1 MSATS
6 ENTTFLNHVLNSSAK
21 VDNFLG
27 VVYELP
33 ELTVLEQHLTAIVDA
48 QQTLIHRLALEI
60 AMANDLLHKH
70 HIKTS

>member
-6 ENTTFLNHVLNSSAK
+6 ENTAFLNTVLNASAK

-27 VVYELP
+27 TVHELP
-33 ELTVLEQHLTAIVDA
+33 ELTVLEQHLTLMVEA
-48 QQTLIHRLALEI
+48 QQTLIRQLALEV
-60 AMANDLLHKH
+60 ATANDLLHKH

>member
-6 ENTTFLNHVLNSSAK
+6 ENTTFLNSVLNSSAK

-33 ELTVLEQHLTAIVDA
+33 ELTVLEQQLTNMVEA
-48 QQTLIHRLALEI
+48 QQILIRKLALEV
-60 AMANDLLHKH
+60 AAANDLLHKH

>member
-6 ENTTFLNHVLNSSAK
+6 ENTTFLNAVLDASAK

-27 VVYELP
+27 VVHELP
-33 ELTVLEQHLTAIVDA
+33 ELTVLEQQLAHMVEA
-48 QQTLIHRLALEI
+48 QQILIRQLALEV
-60 AMANDLLHKH
+60 ADANDLLHKH